1 MKYDL
6 LPYCSLAQ
14 EREDFVGVRFE
25 FDNVLKH
32 HRPYITFPYGYDY
45 TSNEDVLC
53 LISVLSDYQREMQN
67 VVRADLTEDEQQGFP
82 IQSYHFV
89 IQDYLSNGYYTERET
104 MYASRAN
111 GKVNWV
117 RTVKKEKPV
126 IQENGAIY
134 LNLQTRLHHSNDEH
148 IMTEISKHCVYE
160 SFAKLGWYYGLS
172 TPSKPSSTLCKTQFI
187 AILRDKLHK
196 ANKDM
201 DKQLFQSMINVLQ
214 NLDEN
219 NSNPKHFAFGTR
231 RFEKVW
237 ENLIEKTF
245 GTEKGDNKAQY
256 FPKATRYLIDGGI
269 KDTNPLLPDTI
280 MINHDDNSLY
290 VIDAK
295 YYRYGI
301 THKIDHLPNMSSIAK
316 QITYAQYI
324 DSHFDFDKVRNVFL
338 LPFNA
343 KVNRLLVYHCS
354 GWTVADW
361 VNDAYAYK
369 KIYTILVDTKYL
381 MRNRVWANIEEVRQL
396 SVTVNNI
403 IELTTQGKSNNQSIT
418 T

>member
-1 MKYDL
+1 MKHDL
-6 LPYCSLAQ
+6 LPYCSHAQ

-25 FDNVLKH
+25 FDNALNH
-32 HRPYITFPYGYDY
+32 HRPYIIFPYGYDY

-53 LISVLSDYQREMQN
+53 LISALSDYQREMQN
-67 VVRADLTEDEQQGFP
+67 VARADLIEDEQHGFP
-82 IQSYHFV
+82 IQSYRFI

-104 MYASRAN
+104 IYASRAN
-111 GKVNWV
+111 GKVNWG

-126 IQENGAIY
+126 IQDNGAIY

-172 TPSKPSSTLCKTQFI
+172 TPAKPTSTLRKTQFI
-187 AILRDKLHK
+187 AILRDKLDK

-201 DKQLFQSMINVLQ
+201 DKQLFQSMINVLEST
-214 NLDEN
+214 DEN
-219 NSNPKHFAFGTR
+219 NQTPQHFAFGTR

-245 GTEKGDNKAQY
+245 GTEKGDNKARY
-256 FPKATRYLIDGGI
+256 FPKATWHLIDGGV
-269 KDTNPLLPDTI
+269 KETNPLLPDTI
-280 MINHDDNSLY
+280 MINRDDNSLY

-301 THKIDHLPNMSSIAK
+301 THKNDHLPNMSSIAK

-324 DSHFDFDKVRNVFL
+324 DSHFDFDSVRNVFI

-343 KVNRLLVYHCS
+343 KDNKMPVYHCS
-354 GWTVADW
+354 GWAVANWIVDGCE
-361 VNDAYAYK
+361 YK
-369 KIYTILVDTKYL
+369 NIYTILVDTKYL
-381 MRNRVWANIEEVRQL
+381 MNNKAWTNMDEITALIRLIDDINFVNFLEPNILQ
-396 SVTVNNI
+396 I
-403 IELTTQGKSNNQSIT
+403 
-418 T
+418 

>member
-1 MKYDL
+1 MKTSKPSSNKGNYQKRR
-6 LPYCSLAQ
+6 SANSN
-14 EREDFVGVRFE
+14 EVWFGVRFE

-67 VVRADLTEDEQQGFP
+67 VVRADLTKDEQQGFP

-111 GKVNWV
+111 GKVNWG

-126 IQENGAIY
+126 IQDNGAIY

-172 TPSKPSSTLCKTQFI
+172 TPSKPSSTLYKTQFI

-201 DKQLFQSMINVLQ
+201 DKQLFQSMINVL
-214 NLDEN
+214 LLAL
-219 NSNPKHFAFGTR
+219 K
-231 RFEKVW
+231 
-237 ENLIEKTF
+237 
-245 GTEKGDNKAQY
+245 KGIIKLNIFQK
-256 FPKATRYLIDGGI
+256 RLGI
-269 KDTNPLLPDTI
+269 WLMAASKIPI
-280 MINHDDNSLY
+280 H
-290 VIDAK
+290 
-295 YYRYGI
+295 YYPI
-301 THKIDHLPNMSSIAK
+301 
-316 QITYAQYI
+316 
-324 DSHFDFDKVRNVFL
+324 
-338 LPFNA
+338 
-343 KVNRLLVYHCS
+343 
-354 GWTVADW
+354 
-361 VNDAYAYK
+361 
-369 KIYTILVDTKYL
+369 
-381 MRNRVWANIEEVRQL
+381 QL
-396 SVTVNNI
+396 W
-403 IELTTQGKSNNQSIT
+403 
-418 T
+418 